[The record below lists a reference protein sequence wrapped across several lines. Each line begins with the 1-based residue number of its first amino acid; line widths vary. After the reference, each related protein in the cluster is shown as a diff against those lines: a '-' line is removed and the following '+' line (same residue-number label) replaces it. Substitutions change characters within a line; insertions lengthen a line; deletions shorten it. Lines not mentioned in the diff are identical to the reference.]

1 LQTTIG
7 KTSTNMQTFYKFYH
21 NFYFFETDFHSF
33 AMYTFLTSVV
43 FHQNL
48 EWNFTNNCY
57 WSN

>member
-1 LQTTIG
+1 
-7 KTSTNMQTFYKFYH
+7 
-21 NFYFFETDFHSF
+21 
-33 AMYTFLTSVV
+33 MYTFLTSVV